1 MGDRVRFIGGPEDGK
16 TRDATLQGGRP
27 LELLRLPVAQTL
39 APVAYVLEHPTPY
52 SEPVDTLGLGPE
64 IAEYRL
70 HLDATGHP
78 SRTEDGAL
86 RYIYRGKL

>member
-1 MGDRVRFIGGPEDGK
+1 MSDRARFIGGPKDGEAQ
-16 TRDATLQGGRP
+16 DVTLQAGSPPQR
-27 LELLRLPVAQTL
+27 LRLPML
-39 APVAYVLEHPTPY
+39 RRLDPVAHVMKCPTPD
-52 SEPVDTLGLGPE
+52 SEPVDMCGPQ

-86 RYIYRGKL
+86 RYIFQGES